1 MDDLSDLM
9 QGMTIKKQHIYFNI
23 AKSDIC
29 KLGEKYIRNEDY
41 NKNGLYLPIQLEII
55 EVDYVNLN
63 IVIKYINE
71 YGYLLF
77 EEYVKTHDLN
87 IHTIDKSRY
96 DIYINQYID
105 ELNKCFKI
113 EKYNYNTE

>member
-9 QGMTIKKQHIYFNI
+9 QGMTIKKQHIYFNM

-29 KLGEKYIRNEDY
+29 KLGEMYIKNEQY
-41 NKNGLYLPIQLEII
+41 TNNKLYLPKQVEII
-55 EVDYVNLN
+55 EVDVINLN
-63 IVIKYINE
+63 IVIKYIKE
-71 YGYLLF
+71 FGYLLF

-87 IHTIDKSRY
+87 INIVNKSRY
-96 DIYINQYID
+96 DMYINQYID

-113 EKYNYNTE
+113 EKYNYNTT

>member
-63 IVIKYINE
+63 IVIKYIKE

-105 ELNKCFKI
+105 ELNKYIKI